1 MCVMRCLR
9 FLVALVLAALW
20 LPVTLHCA
28 IEAVVEVDG
37 ARCLGACHDSSTT
50 VEHDGHRDSSH
61 AAGHDGCEIVESGRY
76 KAGFTL
82 LKVAPPLAT
91 LCACL
96 LCVHAPETEPETVA
110 VVSAALERPRDW
122 VPGWHFVRRAAPA
135 SRAPA
140 V

>member
-1 MCVMRCLR
+1 MHRLR

-20 LPVTLHCA
+20 LPVTLHCT
-28 IEAVVEVDG
+28 IEAVVEVDA

-50 VEHDGHRDSSH
+50 TEHDGHRDADH

-76 KAGFTL
+76 KTAFTF
-82 LKVAPPLAT
+82 LKITPPVAT

-96 LCVHAPETEPETVA
+96 LCVHEPEIEPDQVA

-122 VPGWHFVRRAAPA
+122 VPGWHFVRRAAPV